1 MVAASP
7 QFIKRGRGWRRGLCR
22 RVVVRFAQGAG
33 KEVLRIDR
41 PLAGGFLSLTAFQAE
56 GCGIALSGDEFY
68 SFPSVLHTGARSSAQ
83 YNDVGGH
90 PYRHF
95 DRSEAEWRNLTP
107 PWFMK
112 HWGRRSLDS
121 ELHIA

>member
-7 QFIKRGRGWRRGLCR
+7 QVIKRGRGWRRGLCR

-56 GCGIALSGDEFY
+56 GCGIALSGDEY
-68 SFPSVLHTGARSSAQ
+68 EVSVTG
-83 YNDVGGH
+83 
-90 PYRHF
+90 
-95 DRSEAEWRNLTP
+95 L
-107 PWFMK
+107 
-112 HWGRRSLDS
+112 SLWV
-121 ELHIA
+121 I